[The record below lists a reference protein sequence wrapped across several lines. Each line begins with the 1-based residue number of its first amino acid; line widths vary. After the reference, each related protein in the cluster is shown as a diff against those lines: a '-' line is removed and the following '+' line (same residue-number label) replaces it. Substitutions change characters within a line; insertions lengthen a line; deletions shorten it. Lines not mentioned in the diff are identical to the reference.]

1 MEDSLI
7 LKENDETQETEKEV
21 IICED
26 ESLMKYL
33 VEVTEI
39 LLESIW
45 KSSQIIQPR
54 LCPLNEYLSH
64 IIQQSKI
71 SLYTLKCAI
80 IYFVRISRQLQ
91 DKRWETKIRLFC
103 GRRMFL
109 GSVIIASKYLYDRT
123 YSNSM
128 WARLLGL
135 DIKEVNN
142 IQMDFLE
149 ALNYDLY
156 ISKELD
162 CIWSQMLENF
172 ISYLKVKDEES
183 SKDEQRSKYEC
194 NDIKNDILASPISS
208 PAMSL
213 RMSSYSL
220 HGLYQNFPNSP
231 ISPATSV
238 KSMNTSRADE
248 HIKSLKL
255 KIMENQEMETSK
267 EFQVHMASKEA
278 KRLEEYRPFVKVLL
292 QVIFMYSK
300 NNQLPV
306 GEKRVIELP
315 RLATSPEYLFESSR
329 RLNNNNLLIY
339 QNKNAFHQ
347 LKHCLKSSK
356 NISKTKRIQL
366 NRYYFDKMF
375 PNRHIN
381 YRYSMPSGYN
391 SDHFARNTITF
402 HLCEPPLNYDREEI
416 DNKYDSEDQEKCLQ
430 EESLK
435 ANINLM
441 NSSNNSEY
449 NSSDWDS
456 MSDDSFTL
464 IGSSENGSID
474 DDNNEDYTPF
484 CDNEPFFNPL
494 PNYELVEKNNGHL
507 KNSITMITPY
517 QDNEMYIS
525 SKTLLPSQTTTCNLT
540 SSNLKPLHHP
550 KIVYPNNS

>member
-1 MEDSLI
+1 MFF
-7 LKENDETQETEKEV
+7 
-21 IICED
+21 IINI
-26 ESLMKYL
+26 
-33 VEVTEI
+33 EVTEI

-64 IIQQSKI
+64 ILQQSKI

-128 WARLLGL
+128 WAKLLGL

-162 CIWSQMLENF
+162 CIWTQMLENF
-172 ISYLKVKDEES
+172 ISYLKVKNEEN
-183 SKDEQRSKYEC
+183 SKDELGSEFEC
-194 NDIKNDILASPISS
+194 NNFKNDVLASPISS

-213 RMSSYSL
+213 RVSNYSL
-220 HGLYQNFPNSP
+220 HGMYQNFPNSP

-238 KSMNTSRADE
+238 KSMNTSKAE
-248 HIKSLKL
+248 ESIKSLKL
-255 KIMENQEMETSK
+255 KIMENQDIETSK
-267 EFQVHMASKEA
+267 EYQVHMANKEA

-292 QVIFMYSK
+292 QVIFWYSK

-315 RLATSPEYLFESSR
+315 RLATSPDHLFVNQESSMR
-329 RLNNNNLLIY
+329 FNHNSLIY
-339 QNKNAFHQ
+339 QNKYAFQQ
-347 LKHCLKSSK
+347 LKHCLKASK

-375 PNRHIN
+375 PNRHFN
-381 YRYSMPSGYN
+381 YRYSMPNGYN
-391 SDHFARNTITF
+391 FDHFPRYMNTF
-402 HLCEPPLNYDREEI
+402 HFNKPHLNYDQEEK
-416 DNKYDSEDQEKCLQ
+416 DNKYDGSEDQEHCFQ
-430 EESLK
+430 EEEEESLK

-441 NSSNNSEY
+441 NKDNNIQEY
-449 NSSDWDS
+449 NEGNSSDWDS
-456 MSDDSFTL
+456 MSDDSYTL
-464 IGSSENGSID
+464 IGSSENDSI
-474 DDNNEDYTPF
+474 DDNNEEYTPF
-484 CDNEPFFNPL
+484 CDNEPFINPL
-494 PNYELVEKNNGHL
+494 PNYQLVEKNNAHL
-507 KNSITMITPY
+507 RNSITMVTPS
-517 QDNEMYIS
+517 QDNEMY
-525 SKTLLPSQTTTCNLT
+525 SKILLPSQTTFNITT
-540 SSNLKPLHHP
+540 SNIKPLHHP
-550 KIVYPNNS
+550 KIVYPKNS